1 MLVINHI
8 LLSLTFS
15 LLPHRFCGEFRLSLP
30 LLLQWSCIGPAVVL
44 HRARSG
50 PASGR
55 SGPASGPQWSCIGPQ
70 WSCIGP
76 LVVLHR
82 AAVVLHQAGPD
93 ARALG
98 RAASA
103 ASAQPRTSAVLSSFL
118 SSPLCHLLLPAYLL
132 QWDVGLGLRCCF
144 PFEEKV
150 AHPFRGSETGARKS
164 DAGCPFPEK
173 YFKAGR
179 CVVFV
184 CF

>member
-30 LLLQWSCIGPAVVL
+30 LLLQWSCIGPA
-44 HRARSG
+44 
-50 PASGR
+50 
-55 SGPASGPQWSCIGPQ
+55 
-70 WSCIGP
+70 
-76 LVVLHR
+76 VVLHR